1 MSDRYGELSDDLD
14 LIAKHLEIEGRH
26 EAKAYRAAA
35 DTIRTTS
42 FIPPDPSDLDGIG
55 TSLREDIEEWRA
67 YGSIERLER
76 LNDKRPWLTELTTVQ
91 GIGPKTAESLADAG
105 ITTREELE
113 EAIDSDEILD
123 VRGIGEKTAEKLG
136 RNI

>member
-1 MSDRYGELSDDLD
+1 MSNRYDELSNDLD
-14 LIAKHLEIEGRH
+14 LMAKHLELDGRH

-76 LNDKRPWLTELTTVQ
+76 MNEERPWLVELTSVS

-105 ITTREELE
+105 IESTEELE
-113 EAIDSDEILD
+113 EAIESGEILD
-123 VRGIGEKTAEKLG
+123 VRGIGQKTADRLD
-136 RNI
+136 RNL